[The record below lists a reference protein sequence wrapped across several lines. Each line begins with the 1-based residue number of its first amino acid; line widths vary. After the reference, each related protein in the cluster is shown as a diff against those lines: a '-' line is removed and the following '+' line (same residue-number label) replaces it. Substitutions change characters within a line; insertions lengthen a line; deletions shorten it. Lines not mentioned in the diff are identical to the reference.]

1 MSEREGAV
9 VWSTGKRRCG
19 LGKCR
24 QRGCVQ
30 QRLEP
35 GKVKMS
41 ESGGRRRLS
50 VFRRCCDNAG
60 PQEALSSH
68 SAGLLPPPLVM
79 LGHLRALR
87 PWWEP
92 RWEPRRG
99 PHGRGPRLGGCG
111 CASEEQTTS
120 APLCCSWPARN
131 PTEP

>member
-1 MSEREGAV
+1 MEHGEEEMWFGKVPPER
-9 VWSTGKRRCG
+9 
-19 LGKCR
+19 
-24 QRGCVQ
+24 VQ

-87 PWWEP
+87 PW
-92 RWEPRRG
+92 
-99 PHGRGPRLGGCG
+99 
-111 CASEEQTTS
+111 
-120 APLCCSWPARN
+120 
-131 PTEP
+131 